1 MDNRINKSIIVKRDD
16 AAKSKQLNEDEAI
29 EKYEYILSTMEKLTI
44 ADFPT
49 DIPLKSKQNIEKAL
63 RAVKMRKVIELGNGE
78 ALLGELWLQWCVE
91 IMLQLIPSYILGL
104 DEYRISN
111 LQLTYQEKKFISER
125 VQRQI
130 DLDTK
135 SHPKDDCTDKEMQ
148 AQTEKYIQ
156 DQREQIELTEK
167 LLELRCEELELML
180 KIVDEI
186 VSDKQKQQV
195 QLQLENT
202 KLMLMQI
209 QVFNR
214 TIQDSE
220 MNKTSRSK
228 EALNIIS
235 SHLDELLEKCKKLT
249 D

>member
-1 MDNRINKSIIVKRDD
+1 MKSR
-16 AAKSKQLNEDEAI
+16 
-29 EKYEYILSTMEKLTI
+29 
-44 ADFPT
+44 
-49 DIPLKSKQNIEKAL
+49 
-63 RAVKMRKVIELGNGE
+63 
-78 ALLGELWLQWCVE
+78 
-91 IMLQLIPSYILGL
+91 
-104 DEYRISN
+104 
-111 LQLTYQEKKFISER
+111 
-125 VQRQI
+125 
-130 DLDTK
+130 
-135 SHPKDDCTDKEMQ
+135 PKDDCTDKEMQ

-156 DQREQIELTEK
+156 DQRDQIELTEK